1 MPYFTACSSPSLIH
15 LLDVLHGDVVDVL
28 QVDPVPVPLLHVQL
42 ADGTSHK
49 FFSAAI
55 LRPSEREI
63 AERKTCVCLNAC

>member
-1 MPYFTACSSPSLIH
+1 MSYFTVYLSQSLIH
-15 LLDVLHGDVVDVL
+15 LLNVLHGDVVDVL

-42 ADGTSHK
+42 ADGASHK
-49 FFSAAI
+49 VFSAAI